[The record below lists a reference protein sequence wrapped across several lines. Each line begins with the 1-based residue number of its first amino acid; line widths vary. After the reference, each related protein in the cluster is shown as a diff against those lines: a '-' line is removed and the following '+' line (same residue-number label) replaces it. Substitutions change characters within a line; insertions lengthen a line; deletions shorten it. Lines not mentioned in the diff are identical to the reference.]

1 MPRLRSEVTILIDLP
16 PGVRAKD
23 LSIAIREAHV
33 TVGIKGLPPYLDV
46 RSCVRFI
53 IDEPLRIFFIGRTVP
68 ENEAVVVYLRW
79 LFKSCFAEGLGRQ
92 HHLL

>member
-1 MPRLRSEVTILIDLP
+1 MPRLRSEGTLLIDLP

-46 RSCVRFI
+46 RLCVGLLT
-53 IDEPLRIFFIGRTVP
+53 DEP
-68 ENEAVVVYLRW
+68 
-79 LFKSCFAEGLGRQ
+79 
-92 HHLL
+92 

>member
-46 RSCVRFI
+46 RLCVGLLT
-53 IDEPLRIFFIGRTVP
+53 DEP
-68 ENEAVVVYLRW
+68 
-79 LFKSCFAEGLGRQ
+79 
-92 HHLL
+92 